1 MKQNIKGNLAPGTEV
16 MLRFYDKYIVSVR
29 DIKKEWIAPLVDLNV
44 ACMTP
49 KEMRKTTYEA
59 GDVLKLEVIRFEIQ
73 EDVVKVVLECYW
85 VNNTEAMNG
94 GFAEFDA
101 QKSDGKWIVEA
112 TGYANY

>member
-1 MKQNIKGNLAPGTEV
+1 